1 MESLLYVALGA
12 GITVYLIFVLI
23 FGNKYMDKLV
33 IERRVEEIQKFR
45 TPKKSVEEEELSKPV
60 GDRIFKP
67 LGRKIIDFMLKII
80 PKENNENLKRQLSQG
95 GINMTVDEFNAARVI
110 VIAVTGI
117 LFFLFKILSS
127 GDIRSSIL
135 WAMTGVIAGY
145 LIMILG
151 LKRKI
156 SKRKEAIN
164 MQLPEV
170 MDLLSVSV
178 EAGLGFDQALK
189 EVVETFKGP
198 LIDELNTTK
207 REMQLGR
214 TKREALLEMSER
226 CQVEELSLFVSAVI
240 QGEQFGISLKNILRT
255 QSYSIRL
262 RHKQRIEEKAAKL
275 PVKIILP
282 VAIFIFP
289 VLFIVVLG
297 PTIFNL
303 MKSLAGF

>member
-1 MESLLYVALGA
+1 MLYVALGA

>member
-1 MESLLYVALGA
+1 
-12 GITVYLIFVLI
+12 
-23 FGNKYMDKLV
+23 
-33 IERRVEEIQKFR
+33 
-45 TPKKSVEEEELSKPV
+45 
-60 GDRIFKP
+60 
-67 LGRKIIDFMLKII
+67 
-80 PKENNENLKRQLSQG
+80 
-95 GINMTVDEFNAARVI
+95 
-110 VIAVTGI
+110 
-117 LFFLFKILSS
+117 
-127 GDIRSSIL
+127 
-135 WAMTGVIAGY
+135 GY
-145 LIMILG
+145 LVMILG

-156 SKRKEAIN
+156 IKRNDVIN

-178 EAGLGFDQALK
+178 EAGLGFDQAIK

-214 TKREALLEMSER
+214 TKRAALMEMADR
-226 CQVEELSLFVSAVI
+226 CQVEELSLFVSAVV

-255 QSYSIRL
+255 QSFSIRL
-262 RHKQRIEEKAAKL
+262 RQRQRIEEKAAKL

-297 PTIFNL
+297 PTMFNL